1 MANNYRKAKAKASN
15 SKGKGKESQYG
26 RNNKR
31 PDDHDRSN
39 CDVRDSANKSQEV
52 EGKMYNDPSWRIY
65 NDMLGTQVASFP
77 LTTFVGG
84 KPADLHAT
92 SGTSLLS
99 SGSEAAGIWT
109 IGTVFLN
116 PSVGYGD
123 STFDAINQA
132 ALKMYTE
139 FSSSNM
145 KTTQYGPQDIIAC
158 ILALGEVM
166 SLASYIRR
174 AVGFAGTTNPR
185 NWLYPRRIVQA
196 MGIDWDDLQKNV
208 GIYREQFNYMSAIA
222 SAIAFP
228 ANLDYFKSCA
238 SLYND
243 VFLDHTSGMAQ
254 AYICVPAS
262 TWILNETASQEGSRL
277 DTYSMPYLSY
287 TESADNGRINA
298 YTLTATTKL
307 STIMNVFKSQ
317 LDALMNS
324 ATLQYLYAD
333 VLKFVNNNRGSLVTL
348 PIVQDGY
355 SVVPVY
361 SEEFL
366 INIENC
372 DVMGIPSSH
381 AWEDVAG
388 IRGQYTTK
396 NNDVE
401 LKAGTNTV
409 KYAPAFTMPPTTKV
423 SMVLNYLY
431 ANAYCNKIFNFHKDD
446 PTTKDRIMAARF
458 KSALLFS
465 EVSKTS
471 GEDTVIDNT
480 NVCTYMLP
488 DHYVVDI
495 VYYKEDVTSS
505 GALSSSYVSFLDG
518 GFNVRDLE
526 VFSHPPVTISARL
539 QGNSQGVTTLGSYNI
554 MGELDVYTT
563 VDHDTMKSIN
573 DLSILSLFTFTK

>member
-1 MANNYRKAKAKASN
+1 MAYKNKNPKAKASN
-15 SKGKGKESQYG
+15 SKGKGKEFQNG
-26 RNNKR
+26 RNSKR
-31 PDDHDRSN
+31 FDDRSRRD

-52 EGKMYNDPSWRIY
+52 EGKMYNDPTWRVY

-84 KPADLHAT
+84 KPADLHTT
-92 SGTSLLS
+92 SGTALLS
-99 SGSEAAGIWT
+99 AGSAAAGTLT

-166 SLASYIRR
+166 SLSSYIRR
-174 AVGFAGTTNPR
+174 AIGFAGTTNPR
-185 NWLYPRRIVQA
+185 NWLYPKRIVQA

-208 GIYREQFNYMSAIA
+208 GIYREQFNYLSAIA

-254 AYICVPAS
+254 AYVCVPAS
-262 TWILNETASQEGSRL
+262 TWILDETASQEGSRL

-287 TESADNGRINA
+287 TEGAENGRITA
-298 YTLTATTKL
+298 YTLTATTTL
-307 STIMNVFKSQ
+307 ATIMGVFKSQ

-333 VLKFVNNNRGSLVTL
+333 VLKYVNNNRGSLITL

-372 DVMGIPSSH
+372 DVMGIPSSY

-409 KYAPAFTMPPTTKV
+409 KYAPAFTMPPSTKV
-423 SMVLNYLY
+423 GMVMDYLY
-431 ANAYCNKIFNFHKDD
+431 GNAYCNKVFNFHKDD
-446 PTTKDRIMAARF
+446 PSTSDRIMAARF

-465 EVSKTS
+465 EVSQTS
-471 GEDTVIDNT
+471 GESTTIDNT
-480 NVCTYMLP
+480 NVCTFMLP
-488 DHYVVDI
+488 DHYVVNI
-495 VYYKEDVTSS
+495 IYYKEDVTSS
-505 GALSSSYVSFLDG
+505 GALSGAYVSLLDG

-526 VFSHPPVTISARL
+526 VYAHPPVTISARI
-539 QGNSQGVTTLGSYNI
+539 QSNSKGVLTLGSYNI
-554 MGELDVYTT
+554 LGELDVYTV
-563 VDHDTMKSIN
+563 VDHATMKSIN